1 MSLLGN
7 AMILAGA
14 LFCLVSAIA
23 MVRFPDAYARLHAS
37 TKCLTAG
44 GLLLFAGIGLRNPAR
59 EFVPRLILLG
69 ILFCLSS
76 PVANHAVARAMY
88 IKAIAEPRVVVDEY
102 GTYLREKEALK

>member
-1 MSLLGN
+1 MNLLGN
-7 AMILAGA
+7 IMVLVGS

-44 GLLLFAGIGLRNPAR
+44 GLLLFAGVGFQNPGSGFA
-59 EFVPRLILLG
+59 PRLILLG
-69 ILFCLSS
+69 VLFCLSS

-88 IKAIAEPRVVVDEY
+88 VKAIAEPRIVVDEY
-102 GTYLREKEALK
+102 RLYLSEKEGGK